1 MKCFHKRITVFH
13 GGAWHPVCHRQSH
26 PSPHLP
32 SYQAASELAVKL
44 TEHFEC
50 CGKAGNQQ
58 KAPFM
63 SVFVNCLRLISSL

>member
-1 MKCFHKRITVFH
+1 MGLGVLCVI
-13 GGAWHPVCHRQSH
+13 ANPH

-32 SYQAASELAVKL
+32 LCQAALELAIKL

-50 CGKAGNQQ
+50 SGKAGNQQ

-63 SVFVNCLRLISSL
+63 SVFVNFLRLISSL